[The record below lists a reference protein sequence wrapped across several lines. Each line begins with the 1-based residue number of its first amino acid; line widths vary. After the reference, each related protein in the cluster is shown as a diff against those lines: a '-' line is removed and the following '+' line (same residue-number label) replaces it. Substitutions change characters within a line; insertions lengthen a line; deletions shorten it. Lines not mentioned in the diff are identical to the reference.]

1 MLKAGGRKEEF
12 ATANQKLGI
21 SFYGTNLNIYI
32 YIYDE
37 NKFFFFFFV
46 R

>member
-12 ATANQKLGI
+12 ATAKQKLGI

-32 YIYDE
+32 YIYIYIYI
-37 NKFFFFFFV
+37 
-46 R
+46 